1 MSIFLINECFNRLY
15 QTAVFS
21 GFKRSRT
28 SQDPNQALVHIEG
41 CKDTS
46 AARFY
51 LGKKVV
57 LVRKSQTQ
65 HQNSRYRTMWGR
77 VIGTHGSNGVV
88 RAKFRHNLPPEAIGN
103 RVRVLLY

>member
-1 MSIFLINECFNRLY
+1 LY

-21 GFKRSRT
+21 GFKRSRMN
-28 SQDPNQALVHIEG
+28 QDPNQSLIHIEG
-41 CKDTS
+41 CKDKP

-57 LVRKSQTQ
+57 LIRKAQTQ
-65 HQNSRYRTMWGR
+65 HSNSRYRTIWGR

-88 RAKFRHNLPPEAIGN
+88 RAKFRHNLPAEAIGS